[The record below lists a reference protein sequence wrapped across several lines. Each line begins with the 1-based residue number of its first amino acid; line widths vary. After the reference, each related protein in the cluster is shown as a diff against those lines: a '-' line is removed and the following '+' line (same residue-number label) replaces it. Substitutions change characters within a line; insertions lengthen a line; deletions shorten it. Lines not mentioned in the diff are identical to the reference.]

1 MLKYFDG
8 LDSLAEGVDGR
19 VHDVGV
25 VVEGS
30 LDLVEWLAQSLLCG
44 NVGRSAQTVV
54 GLHYQCLLYC
64 LLFL

>member
-8 LDSLAEGVDGR
+8 LDSLAEGVDGC

-30 LDLVEWLAQSLLCG
+30 LDLVE
-44 NVGRSAQTVV
+44 
-54 GLHYQCLLYC
+54 
-64 LLFL
+64 